1 MSHGAVASFRIS
13 CLIGVGTRGKAF
25 CHCQRICFLPCRRR
39 MRVRL
44 NQHLYHWRLR
54 RMQQLFLRQPGYPW
68 VLSRWKSALT
78 LCWADIVLGV
88 PGDVSVA
95 RVVALVHAIRGAA

>member
-1 MSHGAVASFRIS
+1 
-13 CLIGVGTRGKAF
+13 
-25 CHCQRICFLPCRRR
+25 
-39 MRVRL
+39 
-44 NQHLYHWRLR
+44 
-54 RMQQLFLRQPGYPW
+54 MQQLFLRQPGYPW

-78 LCWADIVLGV
+78 SCWADIMLGV